1 MAGNNIHGTADA
13 RCKLDLETIAMVF
26 LSHLE
31 TITMVP
37 EMQNWKL
44 ANQI

>member
-1 MAGNNIHGTADA
+1 MVLQMQTRLGNNCYG
-13 RCKLDLETIAMVF
+13 L

-31 TITMVP
+31 TITMVS